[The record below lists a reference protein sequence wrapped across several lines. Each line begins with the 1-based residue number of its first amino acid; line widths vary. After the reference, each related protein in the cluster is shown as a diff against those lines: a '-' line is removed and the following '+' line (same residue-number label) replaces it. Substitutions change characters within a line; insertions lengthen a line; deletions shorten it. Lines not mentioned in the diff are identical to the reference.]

1 MSNSTKAPGKPGGKL
16 SVDSLI
22 PSFIQLAVVGLVITG
37 AYMLFQITQ
46 ENLAARNIES
56 GFDFLS
62 HEAGFPI
69 GDSLIAYSPADSY
82 GRAFVVGIINTLY
95 SAVLCIILATVIGVA
110 MGVAQVSSNLLI
122 AKIAEV
128 YVEIFRNIPALL
140 ILLFVYTVVLAS
152 LPSVRQAIEVLPG
165 TFLSQR
171 GLYVPK
177 PMAEDGFGYVLVALA
192 LAVIGVFFFRRWA
205 HQQQDKSGRQLP
217 VFWIGLSMIVVLPLL
232 TYWLLG
238 APLSWDVP
246 ELKGFNFAGGWV
258 FRPEFT
264 ALVVGLSLYRGA
276 FIAENVRSG
285 IMAVHKGQIE
295 AATALGLPARRIT
308 RLVVLPQA
316 LRTIIPATTNDYA
329 SLIKDSSLAIAIG
342 YPDMVS
348 VGGTMIGQNG
358 QAVEVIGMWMA
369 VYLTINLFVSALM
382 NYANK
387 KFQLEE
393 R

>member
-1 MSNSTKAPGKPGGKL
+1 MSYPTKAPKKFDGL
-16 SVDSLI
+16 FSVDRII
-22 PSFIQLAVVGLVITG
+22 PSLIQLAIVGAVIAA
-37 AYMLFQITQ
+37 AYYLFQTTQ

-56 GFDFLS
+56 GFGFLS

-69 GDSLIAYSPADSY
+69 GDSLIAYSPSDSY
-82 GRAFVVGIINTLY
+82 GRAFVVGIVNTLY
-95 SAVLCIILATVIGVA
+95 SAVLCIIFATVIGVT
-110 MGVAQVSSNLLI
+110 MGVAQVSQNLLI
-122 AKIAEV
+122 SKIAEV

-152 LPSVRQAIEVLPG
+152 LPSVRQAIEILPG

-171 GLYVPK
+171 GLYIPRPIAK
-177 PMAEDGFGYVLVALA
+177 DGFEFVLMALTMAVVA
-192 LAVIGVFFFRRWA
+192 VFFFRRWA
-205 HQQQDKSGRQLP
+205 HKQQERSGQQLP
-217 VFWIGLSMIVVLPLL
+217 IFRVGLAIILVLPLL

-264 ALVVGLSLYRGA
+264 ALVVGLALYRGA

-285 IMAVHKGQIE
+285 IMSVDKGQLE
-295 AATALGLPARRIT
+295 AATALGLSPRRIT
-308 RLVVLPQA
+308 KLVVLPQA

-369 VYLTINLFVSALM
+369 VYLTINLIVSAAM
-382 NYANK
+382 NFANK